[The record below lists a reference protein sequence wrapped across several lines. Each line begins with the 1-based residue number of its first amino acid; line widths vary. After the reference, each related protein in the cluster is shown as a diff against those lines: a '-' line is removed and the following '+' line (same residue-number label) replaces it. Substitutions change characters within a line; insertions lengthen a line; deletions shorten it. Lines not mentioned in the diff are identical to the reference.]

1 MQDYT
6 RYQHDSGKN
15 STIFLRIE
23 RTLWTGLVRRDSM
36 DRLAINGLWS
46 NGE

>member
-1 MQDYT
+1 MQDYA

-23 RTLWTGLVRRDSM
+23 RTLWTGLVRKTPWIGWDYRWA
-36 DRLAINGLWS
+36 L
-46 NGE
+46 EQ